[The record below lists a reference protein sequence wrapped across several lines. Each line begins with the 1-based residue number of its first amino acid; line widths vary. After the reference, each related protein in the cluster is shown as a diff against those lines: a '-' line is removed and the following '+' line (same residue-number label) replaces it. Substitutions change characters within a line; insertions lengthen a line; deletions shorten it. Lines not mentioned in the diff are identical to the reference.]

1 MTEASPPIIIDNSM
15 RTTDGSCSNSL
26 IWKFSAISYQQ
37 GWTDIKTGAPCHALS
52 FASATL
58 VSEAKIETGAR
69 MGARPCVEFWSCHS
83 CDKAVHTY
91 SYRYCYLRRY

>member
-1 MTEASPPIIIDNSM
+1 MLPIIIDNSM

-58 VSEAKIETGAR
+58 VSEAKIELIWKFSSNFLTTG
-69 MGARPCVEFWSCHS
+69 MDG
-83 CDKAVHTY
+83 Y
-91 SYRYCYLRRY
+91 

>member
-1 MTEASPPIIIDNSM
+1 MDLKILLLEKRSKLVFYYFFRGMLPIIIDNSM

-69 MGARPCVEFWSCHS
+69 ALKLVRAQPMR
-83 CDKAVHTY
+83 
-91 SYRYCYLRRY
+91 